1 MAPSIQ
7 FNGAAETVTGSQHVI
22 TVNGKRIMVDCG
34 LFQGP
39 REIRERNWEP
49 FAFSPH
55 EIDAVVLTHAHTDH
69 IGLLPRLIAQ
79 GYRGP
84 VYATPGTIG
93 LCKISLPDGGRLQ
106 EEEASYHNR
115 HQTSRHNPAAPLY
128 TEADAYA
135 ALKQLVPVHFFQLH
149 DLPGGAQFRF
159 LPAGHILGSGFAE
172 IYFENGER
180 ILMGGDLGR
189 YDTPLLKDPHACTH
203 AEYLVIESTYGDR
216 FHAEENPQDVLREV
230 IQYIHQ
236 MQSCA
241 VVPSFAIGRTQ
252 ELLWHIHELEQR
264 GEIPHIPIFVDSP
277 MASAT
282 TLLYNAPSDD
292 MDPDLK
298 LDIQENN
305 SPFRADMVRFI
316 RDRNA
321 SKALNTNDGP
331 LMIISGSGMANGG
344 RVVHHLRQRLPHKDN
359 VVLFTGYQ
367 AAETRGRRI
376 LEGADTISIF
386 GDEIPVRCRVAK
398 LNSLSAHADQN
409 EIMRWL
415 GGFQEAPRKTF
426 IVHGEPTAQAVLAE
440 RIQRE
445 LGWDYVIPHHQQ
457 SFSLG

>member
-49 FAFSPH
+49 FAFEPH

-69 IGLLPRLIAQ
+69 IGLLPRLIAK

-135 ALKQLVPVHFFQLH
+135 AIKHLVPVHFFQLH

-189 YDTPLLKDPHACTH
+189 YDTPLLKDPHNCTH

-216 FHAEENPQDVLREV
+216 FHADENPQDVLREV
-230 IQYIHQ
+230 IQYIHER
-236 MQSCA
+236 QSCA

-264 GEIPHIPIFVDSP
+264 GEIPHVPIFVDSP

-344 RVVHHLRQRLPHKDN
+344 RVVHHLRQRLPHKEN

>member
-39 REIRERNWEP
+39 RAIRERNWQP
-49 FAFSPH
+49 FAFEPH

-69 IGLLPRLIAQ
+69 IGLLPRLIAK

-135 ALKQLVPVHFFQLH
+135 AIKHLVPVHFFQLH

-159 LPAGHILGSGFAE
+159 LPAGHILGSGFVE
-172 IYFENGER
+172 LYFENGER

-189 YDTPLLKDPHACTH
+189 YDTPILKDPHTCTH

-216 FHAEENPQDVLREV
+216 FHADENPQDVLREV
-230 IQYIHQ
+230 IQYIHER
-236 MQSCA
+236 QSCA

-264 GEIPHIPIFVDSP
+264 GEIPHVPIFVDSP

-282 TLLYNAPSDD
+282 TLLYNAPSED

-298 LDIQENN
+298 IDIQENN
-305 SPFRADMVRFI
+305 SPFRADFVRFI

-344 RVVHHLRQRLPHKDN
+344 RVVHHLRQRMPHKEN

-426 IVHGEPTAQAVLAE
+426 IVHGEPTAQTVLAE

>member
-49 FAFSPH
+49 FAFEPH

-69 IGLLPRLIAQ
+69 IGLLPRLIAK

-135 ALKQLVPVHFFQLH
+135 ALKQLVPVQFFQLH
-149 DLPGGAQFRF
+149 ELPGGAQFRF

-189 YDTPLLKDPHACTH
+189 YDTPILKDPHTCTH

-216 FHAEENPQDVLREV
+216 FHADENPQDVLREV
-230 IQYIHQ
+230 IQYIHER
-236 MQSCA
+236 QSCA

-252 ELLWHIHELEQR
+252 ELLWHIHELEER
-264 GEIPHIPIFVDSP
+264 GEIPHVPIFVDSP

-305 SPFRADMVRFI
+305 SPFRADFVRFI

-344 RVVHHLRQRLPHKDN
+344 RVVHHLRQRMPHQDN

-376 LEGADTISIF
+376 LEGADTVSIF

-426 IVHGEPTAQAVLAE
+426 IVHGEPAAQAVLAE

>member
-39 REIRERNWEP
+39 RAIRERNWQP
-49 FAFSPH
+49 FAFEPH

-69 IGLLPRLIAQ
+69 IGLLPRLIAK

-135 ALKQLVPVHFFQLH
+135 AIKHLVPVHFFQLH

-159 LPAGHILGSGFAE
+159 LPAGHILGSGFVE
-172 IYFENGER
+172 LYFENGER

-189 YDTPLLKDPHACTH
+189 YDTPILKDPHTCTH

-216 FHAEENPQDVLREV
+216 FHADENPQDVLREV
-230 IQYIHQ
+230 IQYIHER
-236 MQSCA
+236 QSCA

-264 GEIPHIPIFVDSP
+264 GEIPHVPIFVDSP

-282 TLLYNAPSDD
+282 TLLYNAPSED

-298 LDIQENN
+298 IDIQENN
-305 SPFRADMVRFI
+305 SPFRADFVRFI

-344 RVVHHLRQRLPHKDN
+344 RVVHHLRQRMPHKEN

-426 IVHGEPTAQAVLAE
+426 IVHGEPTAQTVLAE
-440 RIQRE
+440 RIHRE

>member
-49 FAFSPH
+49 FAFLPD
-55 EIDAVVLTHAHTDH
+55 EIDAVILTHAHTDH
-69 IGLLPRLIAQ
+69 IGLLPRLIAK

-135 ALKQLVPVHFFQLH
+135 AIKHLAPVHFFQLH
-149 DLPGGAQFRF
+149 ELPGGAQFRF
-159 LPAGHILGSGFAE
+159 LPAGHILGSAFAE

-189 YDTPLLKDPHACTH
+189 YDTPILKDPHTCTH

-216 FHAEENPQDVLREV
+216 FHADENPQDILREV
-230 IQYIHQ
+230 IQYVHER
-236 MQSCA
+236 QSCA

-252 ELLWHIHELEQR
+252 ELLWHIHELEER
-264 GEIPHIPIFVDSP
+264 GEIPRIPIFVDSP

-298 LDIQENN
+298 LDIQEDN
-305 SPFRADMVRFI
+305 SPFRADFVRFI

-344 RVVHHLRQRLPHKDN
+344 RVVHHLRQRMPHPEN

-415 GGFQEAPRKTF
+415 GGFQEAPRKTY
-426 IVHGEPTAQAVLAE
+426 IVHGEPSAQAVLAE

>member
-39 REIRERNWEP
+39 RAIRERNWEP
-49 FAFSPH
+49 FAFEPH

-69 IGLLPRLIAQ
+69 IGLLPRLIAK

-135 ALKQLVPVHFFQLH
+135 AIKHLVPVHFFQLH

-159 LPAGHILGSGFAE
+159 LPAGHILGSGFVE
-172 IYFENGER
+172 LYFENGER

-189 YDTPLLKDPHACTH
+189 YDTPILKDPYTCTH

-216 FHAEENPQDVLREV
+216 FHADENPQDVLREV
-230 IQYIHQ
+230 IQYIHER
-236 MQSCA
+236 QSCA

-264 GEIPHIPIFVDSP
+264 GEIPHVPIFVDSP

-282 TLLYNAPSDD
+282 TLLYNAPSED

-298 LDIQENN
+298 IDIQENN
-305 SPFRADMVRFI
+305 SPFRADFVRFI

-344 RVVHHLRQRLPHKDN
+344 RVVHHLRQRMPHKEN

-415 GGFQEAPRKTF
+415 GGFQEAPRKTY
-426 IVHGEPTAQAVLAE
+426 IVHGEPGAQAVLAE

>member
-49 FAFSPH
+49 FAFEPH

-69 IGLLPRLIAQ
+69 IGLLPRLIAK

-135 ALKQLVPVHFFQLH
+135 AIKHLVPVHFFQLH

-159 LPAGHILGSGFAE
+159 LPAGHILGSGFVE
-172 IYFENGER
+172 LYFENGER

-189 YDTPLLKDPHACTH
+189 YDTPILKDPYTCTN

-230 IQYIHQ
+230 IQYIHER
-236 MQSCA
+236 QSCA

-264 GEIPHIPIFVDSP
+264 GEIPHVPIFVDSP

-344 RVVHHLRQRLPHKDN
+344 RVVHHLRQRLPHKEN

-415 GGFQEAPRKTF
+415 GGFQEAPRKTY
-426 IVHGEPTAQAVLAE
+426 IVHGEPSAQAVLAE

>member
-39 REIRERNWEP
+39 RAIRERNWQP
-49 FAFSPH
+49 FAFEPH

-69 IGLLPRLIAQ
+69 IGLLPRLIAK

-135 ALKQLVPVHFFQLH
+135 AIKHLVPVHFFQLH

-159 LPAGHILGSGFAE
+159 LPAGHILGSGFVE
-172 IYFENGER
+172 LYFENGER

-189 YDTPLLKDPHACTH
+189 YDTPILKDPYTCTH

-216 FHAEENPQDVLREV
+216 FHADENPQDVLREV
-230 IQYIHQ
+230 IQYIHER
-236 MQSCA
+236 QSCA

-264 GEIPHIPIFVDSP
+264 GEIPHVPIFVDSP

-344 RVVHHLRQRLPHKDN
+344 RVVHHLRQRLPHKEN

-426 IVHGEPTAQAVLAE
+426 IVHGEPAAQAVLAE

>member
-39 REIRERNWEP
+39 RAIRERNWEP
-49 FAFSPH
+49 FAFEPH

-69 IGLLPRLIAQ
+69 IGLLPRLIAK

-159 LPAGHILGSGFAE
+159 LPAGHILGSGFVE
-172 IYFENGER
+172 LYFENGER

-189 YDTPLLKDPHACTH
+189 YDTPILKDPYTCTH

-216 FHAEENPQDVLREV
+216 FHADENPQDVLREV
-230 IQYIHQ
+230 IQYIHER
-236 MQSCA
+236 QSCA

-264 GEIPHIPIFVDSP
+264 GEIPHVPIFVDSP

-344 RVVHHLRQRLPHKDN
+344 RVVHHLRQRLPHKEN

-426 IVHGEPTAQAVLAE
+426 IVHGEPVAQATLAE

>member
-49 FAFSPH
+49 FAFEPH

-69 IGLLPRLIAQ
+69 IGLLPRLIAK

-135 ALKQLVPVHFFQLH
+135 AIKHLVPVHFFQLH

-159 LPAGHILGSGFAE
+159 LPAGHILGSGFVE
-172 IYFENGER
+172 LYFENGER

-189 YDTPLLKDPHACTH
+189 YDTPILKDPYTCTN

-230 IQYIHQ
+230 IQYIHER
-236 MQSCA
+236 QSCA

-264 GEIPHIPIFVDSP
+264 GEIPHVPIFVDSP

-344 RVVHHLRQRLPHKDN
+344 RVVHHLRQRMPHPEN

-415 GGFQEAPRKTF
+415 GGFQEAPRKTY
-426 IVHGEPTAQAVLAE
+426 IVHGEPSAQAVLAE